1 MYKKC
6 YATKVKDNKYKI
18 HLWDDIG
25 YDEILWYDTAYQI
38 DDKGKYKG
46 VDGTKLN
53 KTTKWDRNTPNLYFH
68 DMKPHQKYLVERYGT
83 VDEPS
88 KNHKEVQASNMSKA
102 CKTEEEAIQ
111 TVSQR
116 SKEQGEACHY
126 EKVNEGR
133 YIVYR
138 TRDRKVMKSI
148 NYFKPDLLQFFTSDE
163 LVKFI

>member
-25 YDEILWYDTAYQI
+25 YDEILWYDTAYQV

-46 VDGTKLN
+46 VDEIKLS

-83 VDEPS
+83 VDEPL
-88 KNHKEVQASNMSKA
+88 KNHKEVF
-102 CKTEEEAIQ
+102 Q
-111 TVSQR
+111 TR
-116 SKEQGEACHY
+116 K
-126 EKVNEGR
+126 KI
-133 YIVYR
+133 IVVDQKNKL
-138 TRDRKVMKSI
+138 TK
-148 NYFKPDLLQFFTSDE
+148 
-163 LVKFI
+163 